1 MLLPDLSSEVER
13 GTHKAMDTSRR
24 EDLER
29 LLAELRPEDSEHD
42 DVTEEQASRIAATL
56 ADLAWEIGM
65 VDAAR
70 CRVLSAEAL
79 AIATRIDLPLVR
91 AQANRNLAYLH
102 RMLGEFEL
110 ARDLALKA
118 RVDFE
123 NLDDPLG
130 LATVDDILSAVQAD
144 LGDLDLAHD
153 YALKSLENAWR
164 AGNVRAYAWAH
175 HDIARIQHQL
185 GDGVEATRWL
195 DQAHDLFVGIDYA
208 PGVARCHQL
217 RGAMHTQAG
226 RFEEASTELHTAL
239 AAWRRIGVAR
249 GQATELLTLARLCQ
263 RQGDHAGAIRYG
275 DEGLEIAQQAR
286 ISDLAAECLLAMA
299 GSHQALGAATFA
311 ARLVELALAVAR
323 RIRSTPVEIE
333 ALTILALIR
342 EDLGDLAGALETM
355 KLLSTIERS
364 WYERESLLRAQKS
377 RFGLRVA
384 AAEREARVTERL
396 LHTMLPVPIARELKQ
411 KGHVKPALHEN
422 ATVLFADLVGF
433 TDIAAR
439 LSPEHL
445 LEELE
450 LIFGAFDQVV
460 RTHGLE
466 RLKTIGDAYM
476 AVSGVPVADPDHVIK
491 AARAA
496 LGMRD
501 AVRRLAG
508 DDASGGPGWK
518 VRIGLHAGP
527 LVAGMIGR
535 DRTAYDVW
543 GDTVNVASRMES
555 HGMPDRINVSEP
567 VARVL
572 EAQFRLEPRGLQ
584 AVKNRGEMP
593 MWFLEGLQR
602 GRRP

>member
-1 MLLPDLSSEVER
+1 MQMEQ
-13 GTHKAMDTSRR
+13 TRR
-24 EDLER
+24 DELEH
-29 LLAELRPEDSEHD
+29 LLAEIRPEDADHAE
-42 DVTEEQASRIAATL
+42 VTEEQATRIATVL

-79 AIATRIDLPLVR
+79 AIATRLDQPLVR

-102 RMLGEFEL
+102 RMTGEFEP

-130 LATVDDILSAVQAD
+130 LATADDILSAVQAD
-144 LGDLDLAHD
+144 LGDLDLAHE

-175 HDIARIQHQL
+175 HDVARIQHQL
-185 GDGVEATRWL
+185 GDSVESTRWL
-195 DQAHDLFVGIDYA
+195 DQAQDLFEGIDYA
-208 PGVARCHQL
+208 PGLARCHQL
-217 RGAMHTQAG
+217 RGEMHTQAG
-226 RFEEASTELHTAL
+226 HYDEASAELHTAL
-239 AAWRRIGVAR
+239 DTWRRIGVAR
-249 GQATELLTLARLCQ
+249 GQATELLTLARLAQ
-263 RQGDHAGAIRYG
+263 RQDDHPGAIRYG

-286 ISDLAAECLLAMA
+286 ISDLAAECLIAMA
-299 GSHQALGAATFA
+299 RSHQAMGSPHFA
-311 ARLVELALAVAR
+311 AKLVELAMAVAR
-323 RIRSTPVEIE
+323 RIRSVPVEIDV
-333 ALTILALIR
+333 LTILAKIR

-355 KLLSTIERS
+355 KTLSTIERS
-364 WYERESLLRAQKS
+364 WYERESLVRAQKS

-411 KGHVKPALHEN
+411 NGHVKPVLHEQ

-433 TDIAAR
+433 TDIASR
-439 LSPEHL
+439 MSPEHL

-450 LIFGAFDQVV
+450 MIFGAFDQVV

-476 AVSGVPVADPDHVIK
+476 AVSGVPVADPDHVVK

-508 DDASGGPGWK
+508 DDSPGWR
-518 VRIGLHAGP
+518 VRIGLHSGP

-555 HGMPDRINVSEP
+555 HGMADRINVSES
-567 VARVL
+567 VASVL
-572 EAQFRLEPRGLQ
+572 QAQFRLESRGLQ
-584 AVKNRGEMP
+584 SIKNRGEMP
-593 MWFLEGLQR
+593 MWFLEGVN
-602 GRRP
+602 RPRKS